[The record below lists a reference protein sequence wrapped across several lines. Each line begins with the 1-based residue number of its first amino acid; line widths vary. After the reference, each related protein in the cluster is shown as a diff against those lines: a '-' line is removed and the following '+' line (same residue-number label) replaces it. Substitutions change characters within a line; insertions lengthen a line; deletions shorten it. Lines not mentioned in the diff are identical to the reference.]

1 MVGSIDVELP
11 QPSQVENPEEPP
23 ESIQPNNESK
33 IKIVLDD

>member
-11 QPSQVENPEEPP
+11 QPSLVENPEDQQ
-23 ESIQPNNESK
+23 ESIQPNDESK